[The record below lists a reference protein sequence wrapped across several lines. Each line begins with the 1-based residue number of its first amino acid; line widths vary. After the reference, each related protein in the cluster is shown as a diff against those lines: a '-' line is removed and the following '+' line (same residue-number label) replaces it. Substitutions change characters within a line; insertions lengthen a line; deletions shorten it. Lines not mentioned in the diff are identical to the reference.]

1 MAIMDKSSTE
11 SELLKLQDNYHRNE
25 GTTCPM
31 NPNLAQEL
39 DIRIERFQRKE
50 KTREMLIM
58 GGAFIIGAL
67 VIVIFLVIIIKRSR

>member
-1 MAIMDKSSTE
+1 
-11 SELLKLQDNYHRNE
+11 
-25 GTTCPM
+25 M